1 MGKFADAIRDRR
13 KSRQR
18 RLGFGAAAEERQPS
32 MLVGTVGVVDG
43 ADFCLAFSESDEA
56 DMQSAGVELWGA
68 RLEAL
73 TTENVAAAKERGAAF
88 VSFVIEGARAD
99 AMLDEEMDYV
109 VRLPGPR
116 IDEADARALGSMRP
130 AELAVPLQF
139 PLSLQSVLDVRRL
152 ALFASVPMGT
162 VCPTDISAGDIEALR
177 DSGFALLALVPGA
190 SADDVAAV
198 KQRILDLPERK
209 SKRDE
214 DAQPLIP
221 TVRAG
226 SEDGGGED

>member
-18 RLGFGAAAEERQPS
+18 RLGFGAAAEERRPS

-56 DMQSAGVELWGA
+56 DMHSAGVELWGA

-73 TTENVAAAKERGAAF
+73 TTENVAGAKERGAAF

-99 AMLDEEMDYV
+99 AMLDEDIDYV
-109 VRLPGPR
+109 VRLAGPR

-130 AELAVPLQF
+130 AEIAVPLQF

-177 DSGFALLALVPGA
+177 DSGFALLALAPGA
-190 SADDVAAV
+190 SAEDVAAV

-226 SEDGGGED
+226 SEDAAGEE

>member
-18 RLGFGAAAEERQPS
+18 RLGFGAAAEERRPS

-56 DMQSAGVELWGA
+56 DMESAGVELWGA

-99 AMLDEEMDYV
+99 AMLDEDIDYV
-109 VRLPGPR
+109 VRLAGPR

-130 AELAVPLQF
+130 AEIAVPLQF

-177 DSGFALLALVPGA
+177 DSGFALLALAPGA
-190 SADDVAAV
+190 SAEDVAAV

-226 SEDGGGED
+226 SEDAAGEE

>member
-18 RLGFGAAAEERQPS
+18 RLGFGASSEERPAS
-32 MLVGTVGVVDG
+32 MLLGTVGVVEG

-56 DMQSAGVELWGA
+56 DARSASVGLWGA
-68 RLEAL
+68 RLDEL
-73 TTENVAAAKERGAAF
+73 TAENVASAKERGASF
-88 VSFVIEGARAD
+88 VSFVLDGARAD

-116 IDEADARALGSMRP
+116 IDEVDARALGSLRP
-130 AELAVPLQF
+130 AEIAVPLQF
-139 PLSLQSVLDVRRL
+139 PLSLQAVLDIRRL

-177 DSGFALLALVPGA
+177 DSGVALLALAQGA
-190 SADDVAAV
+190 SAEDVAAV
-198 KQRILDLPERK
+198 KQRIADLPERK
-209 SKRDE
+209 SQRDD
-214 DAQPLIP
+214 DAHPLLP
-221 TVRAG
+221 TMRPSADDG
-226 SEDGGGED
+226 SDDD

>member
-32 MLVGTVGVVDG
+32 MLVGTVVVVEG

-88 VSFVIEGARAD
+88 VSFVLEGARAD
-99 AMLDEEMDYV
+99 AMLDEDMDYV
-109 VRLPGPR
+109 VRLAGPR

-177 DSGFALLALVPGA
+177 DSGFALLALAPGA

-226 SEDGGGED
+226 SEDGAGEE

>member
-32 MLVGTVGVVDG
+32 MLVGTVGVVEG

-68 RLEAL
+68 RLEEL
-73 TTENVAAAKERGAAF
+73 TTEHVSGAKERGAAF
-88 VSFVIEGARAD
+88 VSFVLEGARAD

-130 AELAVPLQF
+130 AEIAVPLQF
-139 PLSLQSVLDVRRL
+139 PLSLQSVLDARRL

-177 DSGFALLALVPGA
+177 DSGFALLALAPGA
-190 SADDVAAV
+190 SAEDVAAV

-226 SEDGGGED
+226 SEDGAGEE

>member
-13 KSRQR
+13 KGRQR

-73 TTENVAAAKERGAAF
+73 TTENVAGAKERGAAF
-88 VSFVIEGARAD
+88 VSFVLEGARAD
-99 AMLDEEMDYV
+99 AMLDEDIDYV

-116 IDEADARALGSMRP
+116 IDEADARALGSMGP
-130 AELAVPLQF
+130 AEIAVPLQF

-177 DSGFALLALVPGA
+177 DSGFALLALAPGA

-226 SEDGGGED
+226 SEDGAGEE

>member
-18 RLGFGAAAEERQPS
+18 RLGFGAAAEERRPS

-99 AMLDEEMDYV
+99 AMLDEDIDYV
-109 VRLPGPR
+109 VRLAGPR

-130 AELAVPLQF
+130 AEIAVPLQF

-177 DSGFALLALVPGA
+177 DSGFALLALAPGA
-190 SADDVAAV
+190 SAEDVAAV

-226 SEDGGGED
+226 SEDAAGEE

>member
-18 RLGFGAAAEERQPS
+18 RLGFGAAAEERRPS

-68 RLEAL
+68 RLEEL
-73 TTENVAAAKERGAAF
+73 TTENVAGAKERGAAF

-99 AMLDEEMDYV
+99 AMLDEDVDYV
-109 VRLPGPR
+109 VRLAGPR

-130 AELAVPLQF
+130 AEIAVPLQF

-177 DSGFALLALVPGA
+177 DSGFALLALAPGA
-190 SADDVAAV
+190 SAEDVAAV

-226 SEDGGGED
+226 SEDGAGEE

>member
-18 RLGFGAAAEERQPS
+18 RLGFGAAAEERRPS

-56 DMQSAGVELWGA
+56 DMQSAGAELWGA

-88 VSFVIEGARAD
+88 VSFVLEGARAD
-99 AMLDEEMDYV
+99 AMLDEDIDYV
-109 VRLPGPR
+109 VRLAGPR

-130 AELAVPLQF
+130 AEIAVPLQF

-177 DSGFALLALVPGA
+177 DSGFALLALAPGA
-190 SADDVAAV
+190 SAEDVAAV

-226 SEDGGGED
+226 SEDAAGEE

>member
-68 RLEAL
+68 RLEEL
-73 TTENVAAAKERGAAF
+73 TTENVAGAKERGAAF
-88 VSFVIEGARAD
+88 VSFVLEGARAD
-99 AMLDEEMDYV
+99 AMLDEDMDYV
-109 VRLPGPR
+109 VRLADPK

-130 AELAVPLQF
+130 AEIAVPLQF
-139 PLSLQSVLDVRRL
+139 PLSLLSVLDVRRL

-177 DSGFALLALVPGA
+177 DSGFALLALAPGA
-190 SADDVAAV
+190 SAEDVAAI

-226 SEDGGGED
+226 SEDGAGEE

>member
-1 MGKFADAIRDRR
+1 MGKFAEAIRDRR

-18 RLGFGAAAEERQPS
+18 RLGFGAAVEERQPS

-99 AMLDEEMDYV
+99 AMLDEDMDYV
-109 VRLPGPR
+109 VRLADPK

-130 AELAVPLQF
+130 AEIAVPLQF

-177 DSGFALLALVPGA
+177 DSGFALLALAPGA
-190 SADDVAAV
+190 SAEDVAAV

-226 SEDGGGED
+226 SEDGAGEE